1 MNIVVA
7 KIPSV
12 AGYYLRSEP
21 EVKFLESIGYT
32 VKDAK
37 YFYYHN
43 ASIALKEFFRKCNP
57 EVENPG
63 SNYSAI
69 DCLDAYDIVQLS
81 DTVTIDLSEL
91 IDHFSEFTIVSK
103 IKVKGQTQ
111 LDISSKLIRLSE
123 ALESGLDANS
133 VKNMTEFF
141 SGITERIK
149 EIEKTAF
156 NQKCNVHV
164 SNNMLL
170 HFNQTKVEYDCCTD
184 HLNKQLQDGWRI
196 IAVCPQP
203 DQRRPDYVLGRY
215 EPETN

>member
-7 KIPSV
+7 KVPSV
-12 AGYYLRSEP
+12 HTYYLKTEP

-32 VKDAK
+32 TKQSN
-37 YFYYHN
+37 YFYTH
-43 ASIALKEFFRKCNP
+43 SSSPKLKELYKQNNP
-57 EVENPG
+57 EIENIN
-63 SNYSAI
+63 SNYSSI
-69 DCLDAYDIVQLS
+69 ECLDIYDVVQVS
-81 DTVTIDLSEL
+81 DTVTIDLHEL
-91 IDHFSEFTIVSK
+91 IEHFSEFNIVSK
-103 IKVKGQTQ
+103 IKVKGHTQ

-123 ALESGLDANS
+123 ALEKGLDTNS

-141 SGITERIK
+141 EGISNRIS

-170 HFNQTKVEYDCCTD
+170 HFNRTKVEYDCCTD
-184 HLNKQLQDGWRI
+184 NLNKQLQNGWRI

-215 EPETN
+215 EPEEQ

>member
-1 MNIVVA
+1 MNIVIA
-7 KIPSV
+7 KVPSV
-12 AGYYLRSEP
+12 FQYYLASEP
-21 EVKFLESIGYT
+21 AVKFLESIGYT
-32 VKDAK
+32 TKPYKNFYLSGSSPELKDLYK
-37 YFYYHN
+37 KN
-43 ASIALKEFFRKCNP
+43 NP
-57 EVENPG
+57 DIENLN
-63 SNYSAI
+63 NYSYI
-69 DCLDAYDIVQLS
+69 DCDDIYDVVQVS

-91 IDHFSEFTIVSK
+91 IEHFSEFTIISK
-103 IKVKGQTQ
+103 VKVKGQTQ

-123 ALESGLDANS
+123 ALEAGLDQNA

-141 SGITERIK
+141 NGITERIK

-170 HFNQTKVEYDCCTD
+170 HFNKTKVEYDCCTD
-184 HLNKQLQDGWRI
+184 HLNKQLSEGWRI

-215 EPETN
+215 EPEIN